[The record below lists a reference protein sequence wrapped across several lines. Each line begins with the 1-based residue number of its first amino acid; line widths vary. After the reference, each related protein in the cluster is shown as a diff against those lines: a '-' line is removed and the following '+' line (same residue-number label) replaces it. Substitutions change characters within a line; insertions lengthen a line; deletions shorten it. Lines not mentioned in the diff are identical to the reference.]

1 MSIPSVEP
9 NSATAYLAAVVA
21 SSDDAIIASDLEGRI
36 TLWNPAAQSLLGY
49 TAPDALGMSTLALFP
64 DNAQTLERDA
74 LERARKGD
82 TIDHLETFLVRNDG
96 TLVDVAITI
105 SPVVNADGM
114 VVGVSKIARDIG
126 ERRRAETAALHLAA
140 IVESSDDAIVS
151 KDLNGIVMSW
161 NAGAERLFGY
171 TADEMIGQS
180 ITKVIPS
187 DRLAEEAYVLSQLRA
202 GLRVDHFETVRR
214 TKSGEPIDVSLTVS
228 PIRNTS
234 GRVIGAS
241 KIARDISE
249 RKRLVEAQRAALEA
263 ENQRIQEANRL
274 KSQFVANMSHELR
287 TPLNAIVGFAELIAD
302 EKFGPLPPKY
312 ARFGHLMLKS
322 AEHLLQLI
330 NDILDLAKVES
341 GRIDLKPRDVDVSLI
356 IRDVTSIVSS
366 LAKQRNVSIDLFV
379 EPGLDD
385 LYLDPDRLKQVL
397 YNYLSNAVKF
407 SLEGGRVAVRA
418 LAAGPG
424 QFRVEVED
432 WGIGIPAEDF
442 GRLFVE
448 FQQLDSSTTKRAMG
462 TGLGLALTKRI
473 VEAQGGSV
481 DVKSEVG
488 VGSTFSATLPRRVYA
503 GSADISSKEHA
514 S

>member
-1 MSIPSVEP
+1 MPDP
-9 NSATAYLAAVVA
+9 LLDTPAAV
-21 SSDDAIIASDLEGRI
+21 
-36 TLWNPAAQSLLGY
+36 
-49 TAPDALGMSTLALFP
+49 AL
-64 DNAQTLERDA
+64 R
-74 LERARKGD
+74 
-82 TIDHLETFLVRNDG
+82 
-96 TLVDVAITI
+96 
-105 SPVVNADGM
+105 
-114 VVGVSKIARDIG
+114 
-126 ERRRAETAALHLAA
+126 LAA

-171 TADEMIGQS
+171 TADEMIGHS
-180 ITKVIPS
+180 ITKIIPS
-187 DRLAEEAYVLSQLRA
+187 ERLAEEAYVLSQLRA

-228 PIRNTS
+228 PIRDAA

-249 RKRLVEAQRAALEA
+249 RKRLVEAQRHALEA
-263 ENQRIQEANRL
+263 ETRRIEEANRL
-274 KSQFVANMSHELR
+274 KNLFVANMSHELR

-312 ARFGHLMLKS
+312 ARFGQLMLRS

-341 GRIDLKPRDVDVSLI
+341 GRIDLKPQDVNLSPL

-366 LAKQRNVSIDLFV
+366 LAKQRNISIEVSVDA
-379 EPGLDD
+379 GLDN
-385 LYLDPDRLKQVL
+385 LHLDPDRLKQVL

-407 SLEGGRVAVRA
+407 SHEGGRVVVRA
-418 LAAGPG
+418 VASGAAE
-424 QFRVEVED
+424 FRIEVED
-432 WGIGIPAEDF
+432 WGIGISAEDI

-481 DVKSEVG
+481 NVKSTEG

-503 GSADISSKEHA
+503 GSAEIASKEHPA